1 MLRGWNC
8 WNGKRSADS
17 LHAVGCQLPLRLPSA
32 EPWPLPSPR
41 RLLREVRPKVSP
53 YVTNGNKLPNKE
65 EAQEAQDAHE
75 TWTVLPPSRTW
86 DSYVWL
92 VRRGLFI
99 STAQAAQ
106 DIQCLLN
113 WRLSDWA
120 VAGLVVSLHDG
131 RDSRVALPWF
141 ATNFQIQAVQVHL
154 WGSCHIVSHCVTL
167 CHIVSHCVTLCH
179 IVSHCVTLCH
189 IVSHCVTLCH
199 IVSHCP

>member
-1 MLRGWNC
+1 MQSVVFDWSVRLVLRKNRFDKISKNDMNTSSKHIYVYTCTQLYIIIYIFTHKTMLRGWNC

-17 LHAVGCQLPLRLPSA
+17 LHAVGCRLPLRLPSA

-53 YVTNGNKLPNKE
+53 CVTYGNKLPNKE
-65 EAQEAQDAHE
+65 EAQEAQDAQDAHE
-75 TWTVLPPSRTW
+75 TWAVLPPSRTW

-141 ATNFQIQAVQVHL
+141 ATNFQI
-154 WGSCHIVSHCVTL
+154 
-167 CHIVSHCVTLCH
+167 
-179 IVSHCVTLCH
+179 
-189 IVSHCVTLCH
+189 
-199 IVSHCP
+199 